1 MSEIQRRREPFI
13 PDPDRIVYPV
23 DHATSLR
30 YALAKFDAETRIEVG
45 GQLTG
50 RIVSRTG
57 QLEDR
62 IRELA
67 RDGAHYTL
75 MEQALVTY
83 VADSIEI
90 RHRYMNPDDEP
101 RYRR

>member
-1 MSEIQRRREPFI
+1 MSNIERHREPFV
-13 PDPDRIVYPV
+13 PDPERVVYPV
-23 DHATSLR
+23 DYATRQR
-30 YALAKFDAETRIEVG
+30 YTLAEFDAVTRIEVG
-45 GQLTG
+45 GRLTR

-57 QLEDR
+57 QLEDE
-62 IRELA
+62 IRERA

-83 VADSIEI
+83 VGDSIEI
-90 RHRYMNPDDEP
+90 RHRYMNPDDEL